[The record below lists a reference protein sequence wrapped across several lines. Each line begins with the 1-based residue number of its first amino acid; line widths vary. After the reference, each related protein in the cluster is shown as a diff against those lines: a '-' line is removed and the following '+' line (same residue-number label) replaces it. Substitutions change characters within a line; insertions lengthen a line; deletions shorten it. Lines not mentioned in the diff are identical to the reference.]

1 VNKNNEDPGADQHL
15 YHLLCY
21 RARGNAPFG
30 TKQVWLD
37 SQFGPLNQVSLSH
50 RPRFCVPS
58 LKNPT
63 TTTTTTTTTIGSL
76 ERRVPRGSA

>member
-1 VNKNNEDPGADQHL
+1 MDKNGEDPGAESHV

-21 RARGNAPFG
+21 RARGNASFG

-58 LKNPT
+58 LKNPYSSPS
-63 TTTTTTTTTIGSL
+63 GAFLEEVVSL
-76 ERRVPRGSA
+76 LD